1 MALTSN
7 QLGRTE
13 AANFIPQLWSDEV
26 IATYKKNLVL
36 ANLVT
41 KISHKGKKGDTINI
55 PAPDRKAA
63 SQKATDTSVTLI
75 AHTDSNVAVSINR
88 HFEYSVLI
96 EDIAEVQALSS
107 MRKFHTDDAG
117 YALATRVDT
126 DLAEVASN
134 LNGGSGTA
142 GDAGWNKAQV
152 WNATTGV
159 LTDWLRSGSGN
170 ASSLSAAGNELA
182 IRAMIEKLDLQ
193 DIPMDNR
200 AFVLTP
206 RQYSDILGVSRFTEQ
221 QFIGSG
227 DAIKTGKV
235 GMIYGVDIF
244 VTNNLDT
251 TQNATTPADHDLGL
265 LIHKEALVCAEQVG
279 VRTQTQYKQEY
290 LGDLF
295 TADTLYGVKEMRD
308 NAGFAFVTTR

>member
-7 QLGRTE
+7 QLGTAE

-63 SQKATDTSVTLI
+63 NQKNTDTSVTLI
-75 AHTDSNVAVSINR
+75 AHTNSNIAVSINR

-107 MRKFHTDDAG
+107 LRKFHTDDAG

-126 DLAEVASN
+126 DLVEAAAN
-134 LNGGSGTA
+134 LNGGSGA
-142 GDAGWNKAQV
+142 VGAAGWNKAQV
-152 WNATTGV
+152 WNANTGV
-159 LTDWLRSGSGN
+159 LSDWVRSGSGN
-170 ASSLSAAGNELA
+170 ASSLGAAGGEKA

-193 DIPMDNR
+193 DVPMDNR

-206 RQYSDILGVSRFTEQ
+206 RQYSDLLGISRFTEQ
-221 QFIGSG
+221 QFVGNG
-227 DAIKTGKV
+227 NAIATGKV
-235 GMIYGVDIF
+235 GMIYGVDVY
-244 VTNNLDT
+244 VTNNLGST
-251 TQNATTPADHDLGL
+251 RNSATPAVHDVGL
-265 LIHKEALVCAEQVG
+265 LIHKEALVMAEQLG
-279 VRTQTQYKQEY
+279 LRTQTQYKQEY

-295 TADTLYGVKEMRD
+295 TADTLYGVKEFRD
-308 NAGFAFVTTR
+308 EAGFAFITTR